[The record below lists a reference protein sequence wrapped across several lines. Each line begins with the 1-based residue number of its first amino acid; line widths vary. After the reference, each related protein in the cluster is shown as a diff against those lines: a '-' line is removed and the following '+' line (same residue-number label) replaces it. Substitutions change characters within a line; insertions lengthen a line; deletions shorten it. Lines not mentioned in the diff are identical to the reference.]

1 MLRQAQRKQ
10 EAAER
15 RAEGL
20 EARVEELEGELDDAM
35 QRCEV
40 MQEQHDDDAAA
51 AAAPSSP
58 KSMEEAEIQL
68 LPAAEDGKR
77 QGQDTTAELESEV

>member
-1 MLRQAQRKQ
+1 MQRKQ

-20 EARVEELEGELDDAM
+20 AARVEEVEGELDDAM
-35 QRCEV
+35 QRCEI
-40 MQEQHDDDAAA
+40 MQERHDDDAAAAAAA

-58 KSMEEAEIQL
+58 KSMEQAVAQL
-68 LPAAEDGKR
+68 LPAAEEGKR
-77 QGQDTTAELESEV
+77 QGQDTTAELQAEV